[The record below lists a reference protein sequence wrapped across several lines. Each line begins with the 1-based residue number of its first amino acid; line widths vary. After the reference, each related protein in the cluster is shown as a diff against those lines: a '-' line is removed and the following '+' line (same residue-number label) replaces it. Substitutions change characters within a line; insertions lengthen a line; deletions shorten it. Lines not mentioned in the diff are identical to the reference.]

1 MVVPLEATSAKEQL
15 ADFVPKRFK
24 GLKFG
29 IQ

>member
-1 MVVPLEATSAKEQL
+1 MGFPDRVPSAKEQL
-15 ADFVPKRFK
+15 VDLLPKRFK